1 LGHQWRLNLYPGGY
15 RTAAAGMVSVYLHSK
30 SDKSINIECTIIIK
44 NCQELR
50 MLRNFVSYETQG
62 WRNFAMRSK
71 VLESLQDG
79 ALVMEVH
86 MKLVDPTEPIPAFI
100 PKNPSACGVIQEMF
114 MDEESADVLIEVG
127 GVEVQQGKRNA
138 KNNSIAM
145 TNAVAFHAHRVILR
159 QCSTILADLC
169 ESAGDQTAPI
179 QISDVSPE
187 IFRHLLKYMYGG
199 EVVDVMFHSHAKE
212 IIDAADK
219 YGVINLKL
227 EAEVR
232 FVEATTFTMDN
243 VMDHLLYAESKN
255 CALLKEA
262 AMDFIAENKFEAMK
276 KLSFKDAPGTLM
288 GDLLIAVVRGE
299 QNGETDKNG
308 NNDPSMMRISELR
321 QKAHL
326 KRLNV
331 DGSRETL
338 IASLKQLE
346 EEGEE

>member
-1 LGHQWRLNLYPGGY
+1 
-15 RTAAAGMVSVYLHSK
+15 M
-30 SDKSINIECTIIIK
+30 
-44 NCQELR
+44 
-50 MLRNFVSYETQG
+50 
-62 WRNFAMRSK
+62 
-71 VLESLQDG
+71 
-79 ALVMEVH
+79 
-86 MKLVDPTEPIPAFI
+86 
-100 PKNPSACGVIQEMF
+100 
-114 MDEESADVLIEVG
+114 
-127 GVEVQQGKRNA
+127 KRNA
-138 KNNSIAM
+138 NKNAK
-145 TNAVAFHAHRVILR
+145 TNTVAFHAHQLILR
-159 QCSTILADLC
+159 KCSTNLADLC

-219 YGVINLKL
+219 YGVVNLKL

-262 AMDFIAENKFEAMK
+262 AMDFIAENKFEAMT

-288 GDLLIAVVRGE
+288 RDLLIAVARGE
-299 QNGETDKNG
+299 QNGETDMNG
-308 NNDPSMMRISELR
+308 NNDPSMMRISDLR
-321 QKAHL
+321 RKAHL

-331 DGSRETL
+331 DGSREML
-338 IASLKQLE
+338 IESLEKKQRKS
-346 EEGEE
+346 